1 MFSDLQTLHL
11 IPQFARP
18 SLSSLVPFTR
28 YSPISGPYLPRQVL
42 MTTMLQ
48 SGFEI
53 LRSPIV
59 AFWLYDRARHEVE
72 AVSYRIVCAT
82 VPRPDFPDKWSV
94 LAAHKGDD
102 DEDTIP
108 GLWLE
113 DGPTLLQQIQYEA
126 ESLFDWFRSWKI
138 WGREKKARQTLEE
151 AIRLQSIA
159 IEREILYGP
168 TTAHRPRPSE
178 SMARDI
184 RRHAA
189 RLSWESQRQTPPDDL
204 DAWIGIPRT
213 PQTSSTNTP
222 EPEDLFTIVE
232 ADVGGDTT
240 NDLLPQRELLAESA
254 PLETPEPDSRPGGIP
269 VLVENH
275 ITEALARGQTR
286 NIQPDH
292 TFPADNSD
300 AFWQYFLHNYNANVT
315 TSEGRLQ
322 MWENPDEDTTPPP
335 VRRARMLTSED
346 SISRALNRSQSQSRN
361 RGRFGGHDWARE
373 LARHRVTS
381 LSNYPAD
388 AFAYHMSMVL
398 TTVMMLPLESLYLRA
413 LAQGFLGS
421 PMASSRATAAAKVI
435 TADIR
440 GLGAWF
446 GGSEKGLIGRLRYA
460 GVMVLIWGMQAVIS
474 AGVWGLGTR
483 VAAWIGRN
491 TFGWGRDRDWEF
503 AWESGEQRL
512 D

>member
-1 MFSDLQTLHL
+1 
-11 IPQFARP
+11 
-18 SLSSLVPFTR
+18 
-28 YSPISGPYLPRQVL
+28 
-42 MTTMLQ
+42 MTTLLH
-48 SGFEI
+48 SGFEM

-59 AFWLYDRARHEVE
+59 AFWLYDRARHAVE
-72 AVSYRIVCAT
+72 AVNYRIFCAT
-82 VPRPDFPDKWSV
+82 VPRPDFPDKWSI
-94 LAAHKGDD
+94 LAARKGDD

-113 DGPTLLQQIQYEA
+113 DGPTLLQQIHYET

-138 WGREKKARQTLEE
+138 WGREEKARQAMEE
-151 AIRLQSIA
+151 AIRQQSIA
-159 IEREILYGP
+159 IEREILFGP

-189 RLSWESQRQTPPDDL
+189 RLSWELQRQTPPDDL

-213 PQTSSTNTP
+213 PQTSLTNTP
-222 EPEDLFTIVE
+222 EPGGLFTTVE
-232 ADVGGDTT
+232 ADVGSDAT
-240 NDLLPQRELLAESA
+240 NDLLPQHELLVEST
-254 PLETPEPDSRPGGIP
+254 PLEPPEPESRPDGIP
-269 VLVENH
+269 VLVETH
-275 ITEALARGQTR
+275 TTEALALGQTR
-286 NIQPDH
+286 NIRPDP
-292 TFPADNSD
+292 TFPSDNSD
-300 AFWQYFLHNYNANVT
+300 AFWHYFLHTYTANVT
-315 TSEGRLQ
+315 TSQGRLQ
-322 MWENPDEDTTPPP
+322 MWVNPDEDTTPPP

-346 SISRALNRSQSQSRN
+346 SISRALSRSQSRN
-361 RGRFGGHDWARE
+361 RGRFGGRDRARE

-398 TTVMMLPLESLYLRA
+398 TTVMILPLESLYLRT
-413 LAQGFLGS
+413 LAQGFLES
-421 PMASSRATAAAKVI
+421 PTVRPTATAAAQLI

-440 GLGAWF
+440 SLGAWF
-446 GGSEKGLIGRLRYA
+446 GGSERGLIGRMKYA

-483 VAAWIGRN
+483 IAVWTGRN

-503 AWESGEQRL
+503 TWESSEQRL